1 MKLHDALV
9 TGQMALS
16 LVLLIGA
23 GLLLRS
29 FTHLVRVNA
38 GFEPQKLLVMDLS
51 IPTTKYAQPEQQ
63 VAFFQEIERRVAQQP
78 GIREVAISTAL
89 PLTPKRITPVLPE
102 GQAEVPLAERPFIII
117 EAISPN
123 WFRTMSVTLVGGRAF
138 TDADLKTAPKVVI
151 VNEAFARRFWA
162 NENPVGK
169 HIAVGRQTPSE
180 VVGVAKDVLNSGLA
194 VESAPQ
200 LYLPFA
206 QLPWADANL
215 LVSTTLPTE
224 SAMREIK
231 GAVSSIDPEQPITN
245 VRTGSELLSSGRNQ
259 SQLMMSV
266 VGQFSILA
274 FVLAVVG
281 IYGVLSY
288 TVSQRTRELGIR
300 LALGADKSH
309 VVGLVIRHG
318 LKITVIGVVAG
329 LIASVLLT
337 RMLSSVLF
345 HVSSLDI
352 VTFSVASLVFIVVA
366 LLAAYLPARRAAEVN
381 PVEVLH

>member
-1 MKLHDALV
+1 
-9 TGQMALS
+9 
-16 LVLLIGA
+16 
-23 GLLLRS
+23 
-29 FTHLVRVNA
+29 
-38 GFEPQKLLVMDLS
+38 
-51 IPTTKYAQPEQQ
+51 
-63 VAFFQEIERRVAQQP
+63 
-78 GIREVAISTAL
+78 
-89 PLTPKRITPVLPE
+89 
-102 GQAEVPLAERPFIII
+102 
-117 EAISPN
+117 
-123 WFRTMSVTLVGGRAF
+123 
-138 TDADLKTAPKVVI
+138 
-151 VNEAFARRFWA
+151 
-162 NENPVGK
+162 
-169 HIAVGRQTPSE
+169 
-180 VVGVAKDVLNSGLA
+180 
-194 VESAPQ
+194 
-200 LYLPFA
+200 
-206 QLPWADANL
+206 
-215 LVSTTLPTE
+215 
-224 SAMREIK
+224 MREIK

-288 TVSQRTRELGIR
+288 MVSQRTRELGIR

>member
-1 MKLHDALV
+1 
-9 TGQMALS
+9 MA
-16 LVLLIGA
+16 
-23 GLLLRS
+23 
-29 FTHLVRVNA
+29 
-38 GFEPQKLLVMDLS
+38 
-51 IPTTKYAQPEQQ
+51 
-63 VAFFQEIERRVAQQP
+63 
-78 GIREVAISTAL
+78 
-89 PLTPKRITPVLPE
+89 
-102 GQAEVPLAERPFIII
+102 VPL
-117 EAISPN
+117 
-123 WFRTMSVTLVGGRAF
+123 LGGRAF

-151 VNEAFARRFWA
+151 VNEAFARRFWPG
-162 NENPVGK
+162 ENPVGK

-180 VVGVAKDVLNSGLA
+180 VVGIAKDVLNSGLA

-215 LVSTTLPTE
+215 LVRTTLPTE
-224 SAMREIK
+224 SVILEIR
-231 GAVSSIDPEQPITN
+231 GAISSIDPEQPITN

-266 VGQFSILA
+266 VAQFSILA

-300 LALGADKSH
+300 LALGAEKSH

-318 LKITVIGVVAG
+318 LKITLIGVLAG
-329 LIASVLLT
+329 LIASALLT
-337 RMLSSVLF
+337 RLLSSILF
-345 HVSSLDI
+345 HVSSLDA
-352 VTFSVASLVFIVVA
+352 VTFAIAAVVFTAVA
-366 LLAAYLPARRAAEVN
+366 LFAAYLPARRAAKVN